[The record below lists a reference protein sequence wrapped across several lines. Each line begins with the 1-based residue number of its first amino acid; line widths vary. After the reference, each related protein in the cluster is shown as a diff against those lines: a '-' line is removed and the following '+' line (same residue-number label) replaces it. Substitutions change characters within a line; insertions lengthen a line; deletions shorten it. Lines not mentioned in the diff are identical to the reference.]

1 MYVNIIAKDL
11 RHCATVR
18 AFKRGNA
25 IHAYLRKF
33 GGLNDVFLAN
43 NLISMYAE
51 FFNVRDAEKVFDEM
65 TDRNIVT
72 WTTMV
77 SAFTDGGRPYEAIRL
92 YNDMPKSET
101 PNGYMY
107 SAVLKACGFVGDL
120 GLGKLIQER
129 IYEDKLQADTIL
141 MNSLMDMFVKCG
153 SLNDAVEVFHNI
165 SRATTTTWNI
175 IVSGYSKAGLM
186 VEAEKLFHCMPHPN
200 VVSWNSMIAGFAD
213 NGSQRALEFVSMMHK
228 RCIKLDDFT
237 FPCALKI
244 SALHGLLFI
253 GKQVHSYVT
262 KLGYESSCFTL
273 SALIDMYSNCNDLIE
288 AVKLFDQ
295 HSSFNASISDNLALW
310 NSMLSGYVINNCD
323 QAALN
328 LLSEI
333 HCSGALLDSYTF
345 GGALK
350 VCINLLSRRVGLQL
364 HGLIVTCGYELDYV
378 VGSILVDLYA
388 KLANI
393 DDALAIFH
401 RLPRKDIIA
410 WSGLIMGCAQIGL
423 NWLAFSMFKGMLEL
437 VNEIDHFVIST
448 ILKVCSN
455 LASLRSGKQVHA
467 LCVKSG
473 YEMEGFTITS
483 LLDMYS
489 KCGEIEDALTLFCCE
504 QEKDIV
510 SWTGIIVGCGQN
522 GKAAEAV
529 RFFHEMIRSG
539 ITPNEITF
547 LGVLSACRYAGLVEE
562 ARSIFNS
569 MKSVYGLEPHLEHY
583 CCMVDLLAS
592 VGLPEEAEKL
602 IANMPFEPNQT
613 TWRTLLGA
621 CGTRNDTKL
630 INRVADGLLEATP
643 NDPSTYVTL
652 SNAYASLGMWHTL
665 SKAREASKKFGI
677 KKAGLSWIEVSS

>member
-1 MYVNIIAKDL
+1 MYANIIAKEL
-11 RHCATVR
+11 RHCALVR
-18 AFKRGNA
+18 AFRRGNA

-33 GGLNDVFLAN
+33 GCLNNVFLAN

-51 FFNVRDAEKVFDEM
+51 FLNSRDAEKVFDEM

-77 SAFTDGGRPYEAIRL
+77 SAFTDSRRPYEALRV
-92 YNDMPKSET
+92 YNEMPKSES

-107 SAVLKACGFVGDL
+107 SAVLKACGLVGDL
-120 GLGKLIQER
+120 DLGKSIQEK
-129 IYEDKLQADTIL
+129 IYGDQLQADTIL

-153 SLNDAVEVFHNI
+153 SLNDAVGVLHNI
-165 SRATTTTWNI
+165 SRATSTTWNI
-175 IVSGYSKAGLM
+175 IISGYSKAGLM
-186 VEAEKLFHCMPHPN
+186 VEAEKLFHSMPQPN
-200 VVSWNSMIAGFAD
+200 VVTWNSMIAGFAD
-213 NGSQRALEFVSMMHK
+213 SGSQRALEFVSLMH
-228 RCIKLDDFT
+228 RQGIELDDFT

-244 SALHGLLFI
+244 CALYGLLVS

-288 AVKLFDQ
+288 AVKLFEQ
-295 HSSFNASISDNLALW
+295 HSTSNPSISGNLALW

-323 QAALN
+323 QTALN
-328 LLSEI
+328 LISEI
-333 HCSGALLDSYTF
+333 YCSGALLDSYTF

-350 VCINLLSRRVGLQL
+350 VCINLLSRRVGVQV

-388 KLANI
+388 KLGNI
-393 DDALAIFH
+393 DDALALFH

-410 WSGLIMGCAQIGL
+410 WSGLIVGCAQMGF
-423 NWLAFSMFKGMLEL
+423 NWLAFSMFKDMLEL
-437 VNEIDHFVIST
+437 AREIDHFVIST
-448 ILKVCSN
+448 TLKVCSN

-467 LCVKSG
+467 FCVKSG

-489 KCGEIEDALTLFCCE
+489 KCGEIEDALTLFGCA

-522 GKAAEAV
+522 GRAAEAV
-529 RFFHEMIRSG
+529 KFFHEMIQSG
-539 ITPNEITF
+539 INPNEITF

-583 CCMVDLLAS
+583 CCMIDLLA
-592 VGLPEEAEKL
+592 VAGFPEEAEKL
-602 IANMPFEPNQT
+602 IANMPFEPDQT

-630 INRVADGLLEATP
+630 MNSVASGLLEATP
-643 NDPSTYVTL
+643 NDPSTYVAL
-652 SNAYASLGMWHTL
+652 SNTYASLGMWHTL
-665 SKAREASKKFGI
+665 SKAREAAKKVGV
-677 KKAGLSWIEVSS
+677 KRAGLSWIEVST